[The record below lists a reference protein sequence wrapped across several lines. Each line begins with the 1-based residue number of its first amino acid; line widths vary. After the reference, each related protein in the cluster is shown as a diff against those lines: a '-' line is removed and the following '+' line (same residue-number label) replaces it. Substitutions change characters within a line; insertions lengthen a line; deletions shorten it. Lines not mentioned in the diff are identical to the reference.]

1 MCFMCLASSFV
12 MQGEDSTEPTLLRD
26 FNRVMYAKGLAQ
38 CQAQMTHSIDVNF
51 CDRVV
56 VVVLVLLLH

>member
-1 MCFMCLASSFV
+1 MAQSPQL
-12 MQGEDSTEPTLLRD
+12 GD

-38 CQAQMTHSIDVNF
+38 CQAHMTHSIDVNF

-56 VVVLVLLLH
+56 VVALVLSLH